1 MLRGKGKKTMH
12 LTCMR
17 LRKPLTIGVASM
29 SLATLSAKWQIDRLE
44 DEG

>member
-12 LTCMR
+12 LMCMR
-17 LRKPLTIGVASM
+17 LRKPLMIGVAAM
-29 SLATLSAKWQIDRLE
+29 SLATLSAKWKIDRLE